1 MLQGRAVIDG
11 HEIYIRGY
19 DTGPSYALMVTSKND
34 TAYFDAGHAADADV
48 FSDYVDDGYLAAQWN
63 IHRPLGVTVNGGSIK
78 VETFPRFITVE
89 DASGKSKKKAVNN
102 DVNKSAFGV
111 LGSILR
117 GMKNQCRPVSR
128 RIDPTEIFEEVLA
141 KDSYWYDVTGGE
153 VELTQGIVSKLKYET
168 DRVFVELTESGL
180 MGGPVEFMEHGVN
193 IKLNLDGFPTKNQ
206 NVGDWG
212 LVEDGNKY
220 YTIAEIIENNKG
232 QKNYD
237 WVLAQDYHMIDTF
250 DQFKELM
257 KMLLAW
263 DDGEIAFDTE
273 TTGLNINFR
282 SKEGLGDT
290 LVGMVFSIREGESY
304 YVPVAHKLFPNIA
317 TEAQMP
323 YVMETYV
330 KPVLEKKRL
339 VGHNVSY
346 DWKVMWDWGIIC
358 NFVAD
363 TLTAIELTWNKERN
377 GFPLS
382 LKAATSRLLGRDSFE
397 LDDMVPNGVWDYAN
411 SFADLPYET
420 TKYYAC
426 ADTDNTLVIWNHFK
440 KNRILEEYA
449 ALPVFQI
456 EVVFSMCVGYSEYY
470 GMYANAESVTE
481 LQSKLEARIVE
492 LYAAME
498 EIAGRPFKVG
508 SPTDLRA
515 LMFEELGM
523 PVIKMTKEG
532 GSDPSTDKS
541 VIKAL
546 LGFRNPDE
554 SARYPFVELYQEYKN
569 AALLVSNFCKPFNKM
584 SNDGFFHSSVRQ
596 FLETGRVSISK
607 PNYQSFND
615 DVKKYITARN
625 GYYMFDTDF
634 SSVEYRVLV
643 SMAGEDS
650 LIEQF
655 YDSDFDYHRRMASL
669 LHGVT
674 YEKVTPE
681 LRGQSKGLN
690 FGIPYGMSV
699 IGLAGRMFGDKSP
712 ESIAKANKLYH
723 KYFDVQPAVRRFFDK
738 VKDQAVREE
747 YNSTFFGRRRAYDKT
762 RNKESRIRRQAGN
775 HPIQGTA
782 ADLYKMGVG
791 RLFRQLIEK
800 GYLGKVLLTGFVH
813 DETVIESHKSIN
825 PAELVT
831 MVSDAM
837 MIKLDGWCP
846 LYIGAGMGH
855 SWYEAKKTELPVQ
868 VQEAIK
874 EGGPD
879 SIPWW
884 DGDVDKLVEWEEFLI
899 ADFAKDSVIDYLA
912 VKENWGKK
920 ISLVAGG
927 QVKDALKTA
936 KSGGRINGVQ
946 EGIGDI
952 SIPESTLDQMV
963 EFGRVFGVS
972 DEVLRAAFIEP
983 VEEDDGGVDYDS
995 MIQVRPEDIKFDEED
1010 YVLTRK
1016 TSAETFGSAILD
1028 KIKYVMIKADS
1039 TPTAWNDIIMQKITA
1054 NPGDYKVCLVVGDQ
1068 GEVVETDKMVSPDI
1082 CSQLITLYGNL
1093 QNAMAGARW

>member
-1 MLQGRAVIDG
+1 MLHGRAVIDG
-11 HEIYIRGY
+11 HELYIKGY
-19 DTGPSYALMVTSKND
+19 DTGTSFFLSVTSKDD
-34 TAYFDAGHAADADV
+34 TAYFDMGHSGDSDV
-48 FSDYVDDGYLAAQWN
+48 ETDYVDNGSMGAQWST
-63 IHRPLGVTVNGGSIK
+63 HRPLGLVINGSSIK
-78 VETFPRFITVE
+78 VETFPRFVVVE
-89 DASGKSKKKAVNN
+89 DANGRKKRKAINN
-102 DVNKSAFGV
+102 EVNKSAFGV

-128 RIDPTEIFEEVLA
+128 RVDPSQIFEDVLS
-141 KDSYWYDVTGGE
+141 KDSYMYDVTGGE
-153 VELTQGIVSKLKYET
+153 VELTQGSVSKLKYET
-168 DRVFVELTESGL
+168 DRVFVELTESFYNA
-180 MGGPVEFMEHGVN
+180 GPIDFIEHGVN
-193 IKLNLDGFPTKNQ
+193 IKLNLDGFPTRNADYGIERDQ
-206 NVGDWG
+206 GQ
-212 LVEDGNKY
+212 Y

-232 QKNYD
+232 QKNFD
-237 WVLAQDYHMIDTF
+237 WVLSQDYHMIDTF

-263 DDGEIAFDTE
+263 DEGEIAFDTE

-304 YVPVAHKLFPNIA
+304 YVPIAHKLFPNIA

-323 YVMETYV
+323 YIMETYV
-330 KPVLEKKRL
+330 KPVLEKKPL

-346 DWKVMWDWGIIC
+346 DWKVMWDWGIVC

-363 TLTAIELTWNKERN
+363 TLTAVELTWNKLRN
-377 GFPLS
+377 GYPLG
-382 LKAATSRLLGRDSFE
+382 LKGITSRLLGRDSFE

-420 TKYYAC
+420 VKYYAC
-426 ADTDNTLVIWNHFK
+426 ADTDNTLVIWNYFK
-440 KNRILEEYA
+440 KNRILEEFA

-456 EVVFSMCVGYSEYY
+456 EVTFSMCVGYSEYY
-470 GMYANAESVTE
+470 GMYANSESVAE
-481 LQSKLEARIVE
+481 LQGRLENRVVE

-498 EIAGRPFKVG
+498 EIAGRPFKPG
-508 SPTDLRA
+508 SPQDLRA
-515 LMFEELGM
+515 VMFDELGM

-554 SARYPFVELYQEYKN
+554 SARYPFVELFREHKD

-615 DVKKYITARN
+615 AVKEYITARN
-625 GYYMFDTDF
+625 GFYMFDTDF

-643 SMAGEDS
+643 SMAGEDQ

-699 IGLAGRMFGDKSP
+699 IGLASRMFGDKS
-712 ESIAKANKLYH
+712 EASVSKASKLYH
-723 KYFDVQPAVRRFFDK
+723 KYFDVQPAVRKFFE
-738 VKDQAVREE
+738 VQKDQAVNQE
-747 YNSTFFGRRRAYDKT
+747 YNATFFGRRRAYDKT
-762 RNKESRIRRQAGN
+762 KNKESRIRRQAGN

-791 RLFRQLIEK
+791 RLFKILIEK
-800 GYLGKVLLTGFVH
+800 GYLGKVLLSGFVH
-813 DETVIESHKSIN
+813 DETVIECHKSIN
-825 PAELVT
+825 PAELLT
-831 MVSDAM
+831 MVSDSM

-868 VQEAIK
+868 VQDAIMK
-874 EGGPD
+874 AGPEGL
-879 SIPWW
+879 PWW
-884 DGDVDKLVEWEEFLI
+884 DGDVDKLVEWENYLI
-899 ADFAKDSVIDYLA
+899 NDFAKDSVIEYLK
-912 VKENWGKK
+912 VEDNWGKK
-920 ISLVAGG
+920 IALVAGG
-927 QVKDALKTA
+927 QVQNALKVA
-936 KSGGRINGVQ
+936 KKGGLIHGVV
-946 EGIGDI
+946 EGIADI
-952 SIPESTLDQMV
+952 TIPDSTLDQMV

-972 DEVLRAAFIEP
+972 DLVEQAAFIEP
-983 VEEDDGGVDYDS
+983 IEEEDGAVDYDA
-995 MIQVRPEDIKFDEED
+995 MVKVNPEDVKFDQED
-1010 YVLTRK
+1010 YVLTRR
-1016 TSAETFGSAILD
+1016 TSAETFGAAILD
-1028 KIKYVMIKADS
+1028 RIQYVMIKADS
-1039 TPTAWNDIIMQKITA
+1039 TPTSWNDIIMQKITS
-1054 NPGDYKVCLVVGDQ
+1054 NPGTYKVCLVVGEGGDI
-1068 GEVVETDKMVSPDI
+1068 VETDKMVSPEI
-1082 CSQLITLYGNL
+1082 CSQLITLYGNM